1 MAVLNRTREPD
12 TTADPAPT
20 ETAVDDRPA
29 AAPRRRW
36 SWRRRARTGPPATA
50 RVAAAGAA
58 AGAGTALLIARV
70 IRLVTA
76 GVVLLIGLAILFV
89 ALKASPSNTI
99 VSHVHDW
106 AHWLVGPFRG
116 MFQVHGARGTLA
128 LNWGIA
134 LVVYLVV
141 GLALARLVL
150 TPRRML
156 RRRTTAAA

>member
-1 MAVLNRTREPD
+1 MAVLNHTREPVSAAD
-12 TTADPAPT
+12 QTAADQ
-20 ETAVDDRPA
+20 TAAERATVEEPRA
-29 AAPRRRW
+29 ASPRRAW
-36 SWRRRARTGPPATA
+36 IRRRRS

-58 AGAGTALLIARV
+58 AGTGTVLLIARV

-76 GVVLLIGLAILFV
+76 IVVLLIGLGILFV

-99 VSHVHDW
+99 VSHIHSW

-134 LVVYLVV
+134 LVVYLLIGWTLSRAV
-141 GLALARLVL
+141 LAPARVF
-150 TPRRML
+150 
-156 RRRTTAAA
+156 RRRATAAPVA